1 MCGLSRRNIGGVIVI
16 IVALLLGMIGL
27 GLDELTVFFD
37 EEDEI
42 YKYCGWHQI
51 SCFNGEYDTDDCESA
66 LVAEVVYETD
76 CNDCDQTCENLTGY
90 SQDDYCKTQAS
101 GDVWLA
107 CGIFGIIF
115 LLIAL
120 LMVVVRIWV
129 DTENKCNGH
138 YNIIPAII
146 CTFGAFFNILAVIV
160 WFVDNPV
167 CWDSKLLNDRD
178 IDFGASPYLL
188 LGAAIVSMA
197 AAPLSMNQK

>member
-1 MCGLSRRNIGGVIVI
+1 ML

-27 GLDELTVFFD
+27 GINELTVFLDD
-37 EEDEI
+37 ETI
-42 YKYCGWHQI
+42 YKYCGWDQI
-51 SCFNGEYDTDDCESA
+51 YCYNEKYNNDIDSDSYCTAVFSEIKYSDDCE
-66 LVAEVVYETD
+66 
-76 CNDCDQTCENLTGY
+76 DCDTACQNSEDYDY
-90 SQDDYCKTQAS
+90 SQDDYCKTQGS

-115 LLIAL
+115 LIIAL
-120 LMVVVRIWV
+120 LLVVVRIWV

-138 YNIIPAII
+138 YNIIPSII
-146 CTFGAFFNILAVIV
+146 CTFGALFYILGVIV

-167 CWDSKLLNDRD
+167 CWDSKLLNDRE

-188 LGAAIVSMA
+188 LAAAIVSMV